1 MISAS
6 TAGLL
11 TGPGA
16 LHASIAR
23 CPPRE
28 LAASPPLSSS
38 RSRTAAIRPL
48 GAACAALVDGVRLK
62 NGVLQD
68 DVGIALAE
76 PA

>member
-1 MISAS
+1 V
-6 TAGLL
+6 
-11 TGPGA
+11 
-16 LHASIAR
+16 
-23 CPPRE
+23 
-28 LAASPPLSSS
+28 
-38 RSRTAAIRPL
+38 